1 MIGKSI
7 QTRLFSAVFLVIFMM
22 TFGVGIT
29 FFFSSRWYLQ
39 YTARKETEH
48 LIRMVQSESDRL
60 STDSAYTSSDPE
72 ENMRESSKALLRS
85 VRLQLRDQ
93 PYNGIFLIFNSKQ
106 KLVFPQSGND
116 QNIYPMSALEEQC
129 RQMIQSGELVSGK
142 TSRILLSED
151 FWYISMYVFP
161 SSTPVRAKYFVSV
174 VQIPDSSVFW
184 NYTWKLYIA
193 ILIASVFLSSF
204 LVWGI
209 ARTISDPIRHL
220 CLQIQRINGETDAQ
234 IRDSYSLNELESLKR
249 SYNQMEET
257 IRRSEEEK
265 RQFFQNASHD
275 LKTPLASITGYS
287 QGIVSNVIKDHQK
300 AASIILSESLRMTD
314 LVESIL
320 SLSKMDSHTLDLHP
334 ADLEVM
340 EFLDECVDIM
350 STIRRD
356 CVIHLEA
363 GRPLTIHTDPEL
375 LKRVIQNILSNC
387 LRYADHEILIRM
399 STDGNSLI
407 LLIQDDGP
415 GFPEKDLPHIFERF
429 YKGNGGKNGIG
440 LSIVWAGIHYL
451 GGSITA
457 GNRAVPEHGAYY
469 QLLLPLSLSSG
480 YSQSDSVKTANLSFK
495 HRL

>member
-7 QTRLFSAVFLVIFMM
+7 QTRLFSAVFLVIFMI

-29 FFFSSRWYLQ
+29 FFLSSRWYVQ

-60 STDSAYTSSDPE
+60 STDPAYTSSDSK
-72 ENMRESSKALLRS
+72 ENTRESSKALLRS

-106 KLVFPQSGND
+106 KLVFPQSSND
-116 QNIYPMSALEEQC
+116 QNIYPISALEEQC
-129 RQMIQSGELVSGK
+129 RRMIQSGELISGK

-184 NYTWKLYIA
+184 NYTWKLYLA
-193 ILIASVFLSSF
+193 ILLASVFLSSF

-209 ARTISDPIRHL
+209 ARTISVPLRHL

-234 IRDSYSLNELESLKR
+234 IHDSYSLNELESLKR

-320 SLSKMDSHTLDLHP
+320 SLSKMDSHTFDLHP
-334 ADLEVM
+334 TDLEVM

-363 GRPLTIHTDPEL
+363 ERPLMIRTDPEL

-387 LRYADHEILIRM
+387 LRYAEHEILIRM

-415 GFPEKDLPHIFERF
+415 GFLEKDLPHIFERF

-440 LSIVWAGIHYL
+440 LSIVWTGIHYL

-469 QLLLPLSLSSG
+469 QLLFPLS
-480 YSQSDSVKTANLSFK
+480 F
-495 HRL
+495 

>member
-7 QTRLFSAVFLVIFMM
+7 QTRLFSAAFLVIFMM

-29 FFFSSRWYLQ
+29 FFLSSRWYVQ

-60 STDSAYTSSDPE
+60 STDSAYTSSDSK
-72 ENMRESSKALLRS
+72 ENTRESSKALLRS

-106 KLVFPQSGND
+106 KLVFPQSSND
-116 QNIYPMSALEEQC
+116 QNIYPISALEEQC
-129 RQMIQSGELVSGK
+129 RRMIQSGELISGK

-184 NYTWKLYIA
+184 NYTWKLYLA
-193 ILIASVFLSSF
+193 ILLASVFLSSF

-209 ARTISDPIRHL
+209 ARTISVPIQHL

-234 IRDSYSLNELESLKR
+234 IQDSYSLNELEALKR
-249 SYNQMEET
+249 SYNQMEEM

-320 SLSKMDSHTLDLHP
+320 SLSKMDSHTFDLHP
-334 ADLEVM
+334 TDLEVM

-363 GRPLTIHTDPEL
+363 ERPLMIRTDPEL

-415 GFPEKDLPHIFERF
+415 GFLEKDLPHIFERF
-429 YKGNGGKNGIG
+429 YKGDGGKNGIG
-440 LSIVWAGIHYL
+440 LSIVWTGIHYL

-469 QLLLPLSLSSG
+469 QLLLPLS
-480 YSQSDSVKTANLSFK
+480 F
-495 HRL
+495 

>member
-7 QTRLFSAVFLVIFMM
+7 QARLFSAVFLVIFMM

-29 FFFSSRWYLQ
+29 FFLSSRWYVQ

-60 STDSAYTSSDPE
+60 STDPAYTSSDSK
-72 ENMRESSKALLRS
+72 ENTRESSKALLRS
-85 VRLQLRDQ
+85 VRRQLRDQ
-93 PYNGIFLIFNSKQ
+93 PYNGIFLVFNSKQ

-116 QNIYPMSALEEQC
+116 RNIYPISALEEQC
-129 RQMIQSGELVSGK
+129 RRMIQSGELISGK

-184 NYTWKLYIA
+184 NYTWKLYLA
-193 ILIASVFLSSF
+193 ILLASVFLSSF

-209 ARTISDPIRHL
+209 ARTISVPIQHL

-234 IRDSYSLNELESLKR
+234 IQDSYSLNELEALKR
-249 SYNQMEET
+249 SYNQMEEM

-320 SLSKMDSHTLDLHP
+320 SLSKMDSHTFDLHP
-334 ADLEVM
+334 TDLEVM

-363 GRPLTIHTDPEL
+363 ERPLMIRTDPEL

-387 LRYADHEILIRM
+387 LRYAEHEILIRM

-415 GFPEKDLPHIFERF
+415 GFLEKDLPHIFERF

-440 LSIVWAGIHYL
+440 LSIVWTGIHYL

-457 GNRAVPEHGAYY
+457 GNRTVPEHGAYY
-469 QLLLPLSLSSG
+469 QLLLPLS
-480 YSQSDSVKTANLSFK
+480 F
-495 HRL
+495 

>member
-29 FFFSSRWYLQ
+29 FFLSSRWYVQ

-48 LIRMVQSESDRL
+48 LIRMVQAESDRL
-60 STDSAYTSSDPE
+60 STDTAYTSSDSK
-72 ENMRESSKALLRS
+72 ENTRESSKALLRS

-93 PYNGIFLIFNSKQ
+93 PHNGIFLVFNSKQ
-106 KLVFPQSGND
+106 KLVFPQSSND
-116 QNIYPMSALEEQC
+116 QNIYPISALEEQC
-129 RQMIQSGELVSGK
+129 RRMIQSGELISGK

-209 ARTISDPIRHL
+209 ARTISVPIQHL

-234 IRDSYSLNELESLKR
+234 IQDSYSLNELEALKR
-249 SYNQMEET
+249 SYNQMEEM

-300 AASIILSESLRMTD
+300 AAGIILSESLRMTD

-320 SLSKMDSHTLDLHP
+320 SLSKMDSHTFDLHP
-334 ADLEVM
+334 TDLEVM

-363 GRPLTIHTDPEL
+363 ERPLMIYTDPEL

-440 LSIVWAGIHYL
+440 LSIVWTGIHYL

-469 QLLLPLSLSSG
+469 QLLLPLS
-480 YSQSDSVKTANLSFK
+480 F
-495 HRL
+495 

>member
-29 FFFSSRWYLQ
+29 FFLSSRWYVQ

-60 STDSAYTSSDPE
+60 STDPAYTSSDSK
-72 ENMRESSKALLRS
+72 ENTRESSKALLRS
-85 VRLQLRDQ
+85 VRRQLRDQ
-93 PYNGIFLIFNSKQ
+93 PYNGIFLVFNSKQ
-106 KLVFPQSGND
+106 KLVFPQSSND
-116 QNIYPMSALEEQC
+116 QNIYPISALEEQC
-129 RQMIQSGELVSGK
+129 RQMIQSGELISGK

-184 NYTWKLYIA
+184 NYTWKLYLA

-209 ARTISDPIRHL
+209 ARTISVPLQHL
-220 CLQIQRINGETDAQ
+220 CLQIQRINGETAAQ
-234 IRDSYSLNELESLKR
+234 IQDSYSLNELEALKC
-249 SYNQMEET
+249 SYNQMEEM

-320 SLSKMDSHTLDLHP
+320 SLSKMDSHTFDLHP
-334 ADLEVM
+334 TDLEVM

-363 GRPLTIHTDPEL
+363 ERPLMIRTDPEL

-387 LRYADHEILIRM
+387 LRYAEHEILIRM

-415 GFPEKDLPHIFERF
+415 GFLEKDLPHIFERF

-440 LSIVWAGIHYL
+440 LSIVWTGIHYL

-469 QLLLPLSLSSG
+469 QLLLPLS
-480 YSQSDSVKTANLSFK
+480 F
-495 HRL
+495 

>member
-29 FFFSSRWYLQ
+29 FFLSSRWYVQ

-60 STDSAYTSSDPE
+60 STDPAYTSSDSKK
-72 ENMRESSKALLRS
+72 NTRESSKALLRS
-85 VRLQLRDQ
+85 VRRQLRDQ

-106 KLVFPQSGND
+106 KLVFPQSSND
-116 QNIYPMSALEEQC
+116 QNIYPISALEEQC
-129 RQMIQSGELVSGK
+129 RQMIQSGELISGK
-142 TSRILLSED
+142 PSRILLSED

-204 LVWGI
+204 LVRGI
-209 ARTISDPIRHL
+209 ARTISAPIQHL

-234 IRDSYSLNELESLKR
+234 IQDSYSLNELESLKR

-320 SLSKMDSHTLDLHP
+320 SLSKMDSHTFDLHP
-334 ADLEVM
+334 TDLEVV

-356 CVIHLEA
+356 CVIHLESA
-363 GRPLTIHTDPEL
+363 HPLTIHTDPEL

-440 LSIVWAGIHYL
+440 LSIVWTGIHYL

-469 QLLLPLSLSSG
+469 QLLLPLS
-480 YSQSDSVKTANLSFK
+480 F
-495 HRL
+495 

>member
-29 FFFSSRWYLQ
+29 FFLSSRWYVQ

-60 STDSAYTSSDPE
+60 TTDPAYTSSDSK
-72 ENMRESSKALLRS
+72 ENTRESSKALLRS

-93 PYNGIFLIFNSKQ
+93 PHNGIFLVFNSKQ
-106 KLVFPQSGND
+106 KLVFPQSSND
-116 QNIYPMSALEEQC
+116 QNIYPISALEEQC
-129 RQMIQSGELVSGK
+129 RRMIQSGELISGK

-209 ARTISDPIRHL
+209 ARTISVPIQHL

-234 IRDSYSLNELESLKR
+234 IKDSYSLNELEALKR

-300 AASIILSESLRMTD
+300 AAGIILSESLRMTD

-320 SLSKMDSHTLDLHP
+320 SLSKMDSHTFDLHP
-334 ADLEVM
+334 TDLEVM

-363 GRPLTIHTDPEL
+363 ERPLMIYTDPEL

-440 LSIVWAGIHYL
+440 LSIVWTGIHYL

-457 GNRAVPEHGAYY
+457 GNRTVPEHGAYY
-469 QLLLPLSLSSG
+469 QLLLPLS
-480 YSQSDSVKTANLSFK
+480 F
-495 HRL
+495 

>member
-29 FFFSSRWYLQ
+29 FFLSSRWYVQ

-48 LIRMVQSESDRL
+48 LIRMVQAESDRL
-60 STDSAYTSSDPE
+60 STDTAYTSSDSK
-72 ENMRESSKALLRS
+72 ENTRESSKALLRS

-93 PYNGIFLIFNSKQ
+93 PYNGIFLVFNSKQ
-106 KLVFPQSGND
+106 KLVFPQSSND
-116 QNIYPMSALEEQC
+116 RNIYPISALEEQC
-129 RQMIQSGELVSGK
+129 RRMIQSGELISGK

-209 ARTISDPIRHL
+209 ARTISVPIQHL

-234 IRDSYSLNELESLKR
+234 IRDSYSLTELESLKR

-300 AASIILSESLRMTD
+300 AAGIILSESLRMTD

-320 SLSKMDSHTLDLHP
+320 SLSKMDSHTFDLHP
-334 ADLEVM
+334 TDLEVI

-363 GRPLTIHTDPEL
+363 ERPLMIRTDPEL

-440 LSIVWAGIHYL
+440 LSIVWTGIHYL

-469 QLLLPLSLSSG
+469 QLLLPLS
-480 YSQSDSVKTANLSFK
+480 F
-495 HRL
+495 

>member
-29 FFFSSRWYLQ
+29 FFLSSRWYVQ

-60 STDSAYTSSDPE
+60 STDPAYTSSDSK
-72 ENMRESSKALLRS
+72 ENTRESSKALLRS
-85 VRLQLRDQ
+85 VRRQLRDQ

-106 KLVFPQSGND
+106 KLVFPQSSND
-116 QNIYPMSALEEQC
+116 QNIYPISALEEQC
-129 RQMIQSGELVSGK
+129 RQMIQSGELISGK
-142 TSRILLSED
+142 PSRILLSED

-209 ARTISDPIRHL
+209 ARTISVPIQHL

-234 IRDSYSLNELESLKR
+234 IQDSYSLNELESLKR

-320 SLSKMDSHTLDLHP
+320 SLSKMDSHTFDLHP
-334 ADLEVM
+334 TDLEVV

-356 CVIHLEA
+356 CVIHLESA
-363 GRPLTIHTDPEL
+363 HPLTIHTDPEL

-429 YKGNGGKNGIG
+429 YKGDGGKNGIG
-440 LSIVWAGIHYL
+440 LSIVWTGIHYL

-469 QLLLPLSLSSG
+469 QLLLPLS
-480 YSQSDSVKTANLSFK
+480 F
-495 HRL
+495 

>member
-29 FFFSSRWYLQ
+29 FFLSSRWYVQ

-60 STDSAYTSSDPE
+60 STDPAYTSSDSK
-72 ENMRESSKALLRS
+72 ENTRESSKALLRS
-85 VRLQLRDQ
+85 VRRQLRDQ
-93 PYNGIFLIFNSKQ
+93 PYNGIFLVFNSKQ
-106 KLVFPQSGND
+106 KLVFPQSSND
-116 QNIYPMSALEEQC
+116 QNIYPISALEEQC
-129 RQMIQSGELVSGK
+129 RQMIQSGELISGK

-184 NYTWKLYIA
+184 NYTRKLYIA

-209 ARTISDPIRHL
+209 ARTISVPIQHL

-234 IRDSYSLNELESLKR
+234 IQDSYSLNELEALKR

-275 LKTPLASITGYS
+275 LKTPLASITAYS

-320 SLSKMDSHTLDLHP
+320 SLSKMDSHTFDLHP
-334 ADLEVM
+334 TDLEVM

-363 GRPLTIHTDPEL
+363 ERPLMIRTDPEL

-387 LRYADHEILIRM
+387 LRYAEHEILIRM

-415 GFPEKDLPHIFERF
+415 GFLEKDLPHIFERF

-440 LSIVWAGIHYL
+440 LSIVWTGIHYL

-469 QLLLPLSLSSG
+469 QLLLPLS
-480 YSQSDSVKTANLSFK
+480 F
-495 HRL
+495 

>member
-29 FFFSSRWYLQ
+29 FFLSSRWYVQ

-60 STDSAYTSSDPE
+60 STDPAYTSSDSKK
-72 ENMRESSKALLRS
+72 NTRESSKALLRS
-85 VRLQLRDQ
+85 VRRQLRDQ

-106 KLVFPQSGND
+106 KLVFPQSSND
-116 QNIYPMSALEEQC
+116 QNIYPVSALEEQC
-129 RQMIQSGELVSGK
+129 RRMIQSGELISGK

-209 ARTISDPIRHL
+209 ARTISVPIQHL

-234 IRDSYSLNELESLKR
+234 IQDSYSLNELESLKR

-320 SLSKMDSHTLDLHP
+320 SLSKMDSHTFDLHP
-334 ADLEVM
+334 TDLEVV

-356 CVIHLEA
+356 CVIHLESA
-363 GRPLTIHTDPEL
+363 HPLTIHTDPEL

-440 LSIVWAGIHYL
+440 LSIIWTGIHYL

-469 QLLLPLSLSSG
+469 QLLLPLS
-480 YSQSDSVKTANLSFK
+480 F
-495 HRL
+495 

>member
-29 FFFSSRWYLQ
+29 FFLSSRWYVQ

-60 STDSAYTSSDPE
+60 STDPAYTSSDSK
-72 ENMRESSKALLRS
+72 ENTRESSKALLRS
-85 VRLQLRDQ
+85 VRRQLRDQ
-93 PYNGIFLIFNSKQ
+93 PYNGIFLVFNSKQ
-106 KLVFPQSGND
+106 KLVFPQSSND
-116 QNIYPMSALEEQC
+116 QNIYPISALEEQC
-129 RQMIQSGELVSGK
+129 RQMIQSGELISGK

-184 NYTWKLYIA
+184 NYTWKLYLA

-209 ARTISDPIRHL
+209 ARTISVPLQHL
-220 CLQIQRINGETDAQ
+220 CLQIQRINGETAAQ
-234 IRDSYSLNELESLKR
+234 IQDSYSLNELEALKR

-300 AASIILSESLRMTD
+300 AAGIILSESLRMTD

-320 SLSKMDSHTLDLHP
+320 SLSKMDSHTFDLHP
-334 ADLEVM
+334 TDLEVV

-356 CVIHLEA
+356 CVIHLESA
-363 GRPLTIHTDPEL
+363 HPLTIHTDPEL

-415 GFPEKDLPHIFERF
+415 GFLEKDLPHIFERF

-440 LSIVWAGIHYL
+440 LSIVWTGIHYL

-469 QLLLPLSLSSG
+469 QLLLPLS
-480 YSQSDSVKTANLSFK
+480 F
-495 HRL
+495 

>member
-1 MIGKSI
+1 MIGKSV

-29 FFFSSRWYLQ
+29 FFLSSRWYVQ

-48 LIRMVQSESDRL
+48 LIRMVQAESDRL
-60 STDSAYTSSDPE
+60 STDTAYTSSDSK
-72 ENMRESSKALLRS
+72 ENTRESSKALLRS

-106 KLVFPQSGND
+106 KLVFPQSSND
-116 QNIYPMSALEEQC
+116 RNIYPISALEEQC
-129 RQMIQSGELVSGK
+129 RRMIQSGELISGK

-184 NYTWKLYIA
+184 NYTRKLYIA

-209 ARTISDPIRHL
+209 ARTISVPIQHL

-234 IRDSYSLNELESLKR
+234 IKDSYSLNELEALKR

-300 AASIILSESLRMTD
+300 AAGIILSESLRMTD

-320 SLSKMDSHTLDLHP
+320 SLSKMDSHTFDLHP
-334 ADLEVM
+334 TDLEVM

-363 GRPLTIHTDPEL
+363 ERPLMIYTDPEL

-440 LSIVWAGIHYL
+440 LSIVWTGIHYL

-469 QLLLPLSLSSG
+469 QLLLPLS
-480 YSQSDSVKTANLSFK
+480 F
-495 HRL
+495 

>member
-29 FFFSSRWYLQ
+29 FFLSSRWYVQ

-60 STDSAYTSSDPE
+60 STDPAYTSSDSK
-72 ENMRESSKALLRS
+72 ENTRESSKALLRS

-93 PYNGIFLIFNSKQ
+93 PYNGIFLVFNSKQ
-106 KLVFPQSGND
+106 KLVFPQSSND
-116 QNIYPMSALEEQC
+116 QNIYPISALEEQC
-129 RQMIQSGELVSGK
+129 RQMIQSGELISGK

-184 NYTWKLYIA
+184 NYTWKLYLA
-193 ILIASVFLSSF
+193 ILLASVFLSSF

-209 ARTISDPIRHL
+209 ARTISVPIQHL

-234 IRDSYSLNELESLKR
+234 IQDSYSLNELEALKR
-249 SYNQMEET
+249 SYNQMEEM

-265 RQFFQNASHD
+265 RQFFQNTSHD

-320 SLSKMDSHTLDLHP
+320 SLSKMDSHTFDLHP
-334 ADLEVM
+334 TDLEVM

-363 GRPLTIHTDPEL
+363 ERPLMIRTDPEL

-387 LRYADHEILIRM
+387 LRYAEHEILIRM

-415 GFPEKDLPHIFERF
+415 GFLEKDLPHIFERF

-440 LSIVWAGIHYL
+440 LSIVWTGIHYL

-469 QLLLPLSLSSG
+469 RLLLPLS
-480 YSQSDSVKTANLSFK
+480 F
-495 HRL
+495 

>member
-29 FFFSSRWYLQ
+29 FFLSSRWYVQ

-60 STDSAYTSSDPE
+60 STDPAYTSSDSK
-72 ENMRESSKALLRS
+72 ENTRESSKALLRS
-85 VRLQLRDQ
+85 VRRQLRDQ
-93 PYNGIFLIFNSKQ
+93 PYNGIFLVFNSKQ
-106 KLVFPQSGND
+106 KLVFPQSSND
-116 QNIYPMSALEEQC
+116 QNIYPISALEEQC
-129 RQMIQSGELVSGK
+129 RQMIQSGELISGK

-184 NYTWKLYIA
+184 NYTRKLYIA

-209 ARTISDPIRHL
+209 ARTISVPIQHL

-234 IRDSYSLNELESLKR
+234 IQDSYSLNELEALKR
-249 SYNQMEET
+249 SYNQMEEM

-320 SLSKMDSHTLDLHP
+320 SLSKMDCHTFDLHP
-334 ADLEVM
+334 TDLEVV

-356 CVIHLEA
+356 CVIHLESA
-363 GRPLTIHTDPEL
+363 HPLTIHTDPEL

-387 LRYADHEILIRM
+387 LRYAEHEILIRM

-415 GFPEKDLPHIFERF
+415 GFLEKDLPHIFERF

-440 LSIVWAGIHYL
+440 LSIVWTGIHYL

-469 QLLLPLSLSSG
+469 QLLLPLS
-480 YSQSDSVKTANLSFK
+480 F
-495 HRL
+495 

>member
-7 QTRLFSAVFLVIFMM
+7 QTRLFSAAFLVIFMM

-29 FFFSSRWYLQ
+29 FFLSSRWYVQ

-60 STDSAYTSSDPE
+60 STDPAYTSSDSK
-72 ENMRESSKALLRS
+72 ENTRESSKALLRS

-106 KLVFPQSGND
+106 KLVFPQSSND
-116 QNIYPMSALEEQC
+116 QNIYPISALEEQC
-129 RQMIQSGELVSGK
+129 RRMIQSGELISGK

-184 NYTWKLYIA
+184 NYTWKLYLA
-193 ILIASVFLSSF
+193 ILLASVFLSSF

-209 ARTISDPIRHL
+209 ARTISVPIQHL

-234 IRDSYSLNELESLKR
+234 IHDSYSLNELESLKR

-320 SLSKMDSHTLDLHP
+320 SLSKMDSHTFDLHP
-334 ADLEVM
+334 TDLEVM

-363 GRPLTIHTDPEL
+363 ERPLMIRTDPEL

-387 LRYADHEILIRM
+387 LRYAEHEILIRM

-440 LSIVWAGIHYL
+440 LSIVWTGIHYL

-469 QLLLPLSLSSG
+469 QLLFPLS
-480 YSQSDSVKTANLSFK
+480 F
-495 HRL
+495 

>member
-29 FFFSSRWYLQ
+29 FFLSSRWYVQ

-60 STDSAYTSSDPE
+60 STDPAYTSSDSK
-72 ENMRESSKALLRS
+72 ENTRKSSKALLRS
-85 VRLQLRDQ
+85 VRRQLRDQ
-93 PYNGIFLIFNSKQ
+93 PYNGIFLVFNSKQ
-106 KLVFPQSGND
+106 KLVFPQSSND
-116 QNIYPMSALEEQC
+116 QNIYPVSALEEQC
-129 RQMIQSGELVSGK
+129 RRMIQSGELISGK

-209 ARTISDPIRHL
+209 ARTISVPIQHL

-234 IRDSYSLNELESLKR
+234 IQDSYSLNELESLKR

-320 SLSKMDSHTLDLHP
+320 SLSKMDSHTFDLHP
-334 ADLEVM
+334 TDLEVV

-356 CVIHLEA
+356 CVIHLESA
-363 GRPLTIHTDPEL
+363 HPLTIHTDPEL

-415 GFPEKDLPHIFERF
+415 GFLEKDLPHIFERF
-429 YKGNGGKNGIG
+429 YKGNGGNNGIG
-440 LSIVWAGIHYL
+440 LSIVWTGIHYL

-469 QLLLPLSLSSG
+469 QLLLPLS
-480 YSQSDSVKTANLSFK
+480 F
-495 HRL
+495 

>member
-7 QTRLFSAVFLVIFMM
+7 QTRLFSAAFLVIFMM

-29 FFFSSRWYLQ
+29 FFLSSRWYVQ

-60 STDSAYTSSDPE
+60 STDPAYTSSDSK
-72 ENMRESSKALLRS
+72 ENTRESSKALLRS

-106 KLVFPQSGND
+106 KLVFPQSSND
-116 QNIYPMSALEEQC
+116 QNIYPISALEEQC
-129 RQMIQSGELVSGK
+129 RRMIQSGELISGK

-184 NYTWKLYIA
+184 NYTWKLYLA
-193 ILIASVFLSSF
+193 ILLASVFLSSF

-209 ARTISDPIRHL
+209 ARTISVPIQHL

-234 IRDSYSLNELESLKR
+234 IHDSYSLNELEALKR
-249 SYNQMEET
+249 SYNQMEEM

-320 SLSKMDSHTLDLHP
+320 SLSKMDSHTFDLHP
-334 ADLEVM
+334 TDLEVM

-363 GRPLTIHTDPEL
+363 ERPLMIRTDPEL

-387 LRYADHEILIRM
+387 LRYAEHEILIRM

-440 LSIVWAGIHYL
+440 LSIVWTGIHYL

-469 QLLLPLSLSSG
+469 QLLLPLS
-480 YSQSDSVKTANLSFK
+480 F
-495 HRL
+495 

>member
-7 QTRLFSAVFLVIFMM
+7 QTRLFSAVFLVIFMI

-29 FFFSSRWYLQ
+29 FFLSSRWYVQ

-60 STDSAYTSSDPE
+60 STDPAYTSSDSK
-72 ENMRESSKALLRS
+72 ENTRESSKALLRS

-106 KLVFPQSGND
+106 KLVFPQSSND
-116 QNIYPMSALEEQC
+116 RNIYPISALEEQC
-129 RQMIQSGELVSGK
+129 RRMIQSGELISGK

-184 NYTWKLYIA
+184 NYTWKLYLA
-193 ILIASVFLSSF
+193 ILLASVFLSSF

-209 ARTISDPIRHL
+209 ARTISVPIQHL

-234 IRDSYSLNELESLKR
+234 IQDSYSLNELEALKR
-249 SYNQMEET
+249 SYNQMEEM

-320 SLSKMDSHTLDLHP
+320 SLSKMDSHTFDLHP
-334 ADLEVM
+334 TDLEVM

-363 GRPLTIHTDPEL
+363 ERPLMIRTDPEL

-415 GFPEKDLPHIFERF
+415 GFLEKDLPHIFERF

-440 LSIVWAGIHYL
+440 LSIVWTGIHYL

-469 QLLLPLSLSSG
+469 QLLLPLS
-480 YSQSDSVKTANLSFK
+480 F
-495 HRL
+495 

>member
-29 FFFSSRWYLQ
+29 FFLSSRWYVQ
-39 YTARKETEH
+39 YTAKKETEH

-60 STDSAYTSSDPE
+60 STDPAYTSSDSK
-72 ENMRESSKALLRS
+72 ENTRESSKALLRS
-85 VRLQLRDQ
+85 VRRQLRDQ

-106 KLVFPQSGND
+106 KLVFPQSSND
-116 QNIYPMSALEEQC
+116 QNIYPISALEEQC
-129 RQMIQSGELVSGK
+129 RQMIQSGELISGK

-184 NYTWKLYIA
+184 NYTWKLYLA

-209 ARTISDPIRHL
+209 ARTISVPIQHL

-234 IRDSYSLNELESLKR
+234 IQDSYSLNELESLKR

-300 AASIILSESLRMTD
+300 AAGIILSESLRMTD

-320 SLSKMDSHTLDLHP
+320 SLSKMDSHTFDLHP
-334 ADLEVM
+334 TDLEVV

-356 CVIHLEA
+356 CVIHLESA
-363 GRPLTIHTDPEL
+363 HPLTIHTDPEL

-429 YKGNGGKNGIG
+429 YKGDGGKNGIG
-440 LSIVWAGIHYL
+440 LSIVWTGIHYL

-469 QLLLPLSLSSG
+469 QLLLPLS
-480 YSQSDSVKTANLSFK
+480 F
-495 HRL
+495 

>member
-29 FFFSSRWYLQ
+29 FFLSSRWYVQ
-39 YTARKETEH
+39 YTAKKETEH

-60 STDSAYTSSDPE
+60 STDPAYTSSDSK
-72 ENMRESSKALLRS
+72 ENTRESSKALLRS
-85 VRLQLRDQ
+85 VRRQLRDQ

-106 KLVFPQSGND
+106 KLVFPQSSND
-116 QNIYPMSALEEQC
+116 QNIYPISALEEQC
-129 RQMIQSGELVSGK
+129 RQMIQSGELISGK
-142 TSRILLSED
+142 PSRILLSED

-209 ARTISDPIRHL
+209 ARTISVPIQHL

-234 IRDSYSLNELESLKR
+234 IQDSYSLNELESLKR
-249 SYNQMEET
+249 SYNQMEEM

-275 LKTPLASITGYS
+275 LKMPLASITGYS

-320 SLSKMDSHTLDLHP
+320 SLSKMDSHTFDLHP
-334 ADLEVM
+334 TDLEVV

-356 CVIHLEA
+356 CVIHLESA
-363 GRPLTIHTDPEL
+363 HPLTIHTDPEL

-387 LRYADHEILIRM
+387 LRYAEHEILIRM

-415 GFPEKDLPHIFERF
+415 GFPEKDPPHIFERF

-440 LSIVWAGIHYL
+440 LSIVWTGIHYL

-469 QLLLPLSLSSG
+469 QLLLPLS
-480 YSQSDSVKTANLSFK
+480 F
-495 HRL
+495 

>member
-29 FFFSSRWYLQ
+29 FFLSSRWYVQ

-60 STDSAYTSSDPE
+60 STDPAYTSSDSK
-72 ENMRESSKALLRS
+72 ENRREFSKALLRS

-93 PYNGIFLIFNSKQ
+93 PYNGIFLVFNSKQ
-106 KLVFPQSGND
+106 KLVYPQSGND
-116 QNIYPMSALEEQC
+116 RNIYPVSALEEQC
-129 RQMIQSGELVSGK
+129 RRMIQSGELISGK

-184 NYTWKLYIA
+184 NYTWKLYLA

-209 ARTISDPIRHL
+209 ARTISVPLRHL

-300 AASIILSESLRMTD
+300 AAGIILSESLRMTD
-314 LVESIL
+314 RVESVL
-320 SLSKMDSHTLDLHP
+320 SLSKMDSHTFDLHP
-334 ADLEVM
+334 TDLEIM

-363 GRPLTIHTDPEL
+363 AHPLTIHTDPEL

-415 GFPEKDLPHIFERF
+415 GFTEKDLPHIFERF
-429 YKGNGGKNGIG
+429 YKGDGGKNGIG
-440 LSIVWAGIHYL
+440 LSIVWTGIHYL

-469 QLLLPLSLSSG
+469 QLLLPLS
-480 YSQSDSVKTANLSFK
+480 F
-495 HRL
+495 

>member
-29 FFFSSRWYLQ
+29 FFLSSRWYVQ

-48 LIRMVQSESDRL
+48 LIRMVQAESDRL
-60 STDSAYTSSDPE
+60 STDTAYTSSDSK
-72 ENMRESSKALLRS
+72 ENTRESSKALLRS

-93 PYNGIFLIFNSKQ
+93 PYNGIFLVFNSKQ
-106 KLVFPQSGND
+106 KLVFPQSSND
-116 QNIYPMSALEEQC
+116 QNIYPISALEEQC
-129 RQMIQSGELVSGK
+129 RQMIQSGELISGK

-151 FWYISMYVFP
+151 SWYISMYVFP

-184 NYTWKLYIA
+184 NYTRKLYIA

-209 ARTISDPIRHL
+209 ARTISVPIQHL

-234 IRDSYSLNELESLKR
+234 IQDSYSLNELEALKR
-249 SYNQMEET
+249 SYNQMEEM

-320 SLSKMDSHTLDLHP
+320 SLSKMDSHTFDLHP
-334 ADLEVM
+334 TDLEVM

-363 GRPLTIHTDPEL
+363 ERPLMIRTDPEL

-387 LRYADHEILIRM
+387 LRYAEHEILIRM

-415 GFPEKDLPHIFERF
+415 GFLEKDLPHIFERF

-440 LSIVWAGIHYL
+440 LSIVWTGIHYL

-469 QLLLPLSLSSG
+469 QLLLPLS
-480 YSQSDSVKTANLSFK
+480 F
-495 HRL
+495 

>member
-29 FFFSSRWYLQ
+29 FFLSSRWYVQ

-60 STDSAYTSSDPE
+60 STDPAYTSSDSK
-72 ENMRESSKALLRS
+72 ENTRESSKALLRS

-93 PYNGIFLIFNSKQ
+93 PYNGIFLVFNSKQ
-106 KLVFPQSGND
+106 KLVFPQSSND
-116 QNIYPMSALEEQC
+116 QNIYPISALEEQC
-129 RQMIQSGELVSGK
+129 RQMIQSGELISGK

-151 FWYISMYVFP
+151 SWYISMYVFP

-184 NYTWKLYIA
+184 NYTWKLYLA
-193 ILIASVFLSSF
+193 ILLASVFLSSF

-209 ARTISDPIRHL
+209 ARTISVPIQHL

-234 IRDSYSLNELESLKR
+234 IQDSYSLNELESLKR

-320 SLSKMDSHTLDLHP
+320 SLSKMDSHTFDLHP
-334 ADLEVM
+334 TDLEVM

-363 GRPLTIHTDPEL
+363 ERPLMIRTDPEL

-387 LRYADHEILIRM
+387 LRYAEHEILIRM

-415 GFPEKDLPHIFERF
+415 GFLEKDLPHIFERF

-440 LSIVWAGIHYL
+440 LSIVWTGIHYL

-469 QLLLPLSLSSG
+469 QLLFPLS
-480 YSQSDSVKTANLSFK
+480 F
-495 HRL
+495 

>member
-29 FFFSSRWYLQ
+29 FFLSSRWYVQ

-48 LIRMVQSESDRL
+48 LIRMVQAESDRL
-60 STDSAYTSSDPE
+60 STDTAYTSSDSK
-72 ENMRESSKALLRS
+72 ENTRESSKALLRS

-106 KLVFPQSGND
+106 KLVFPQSSND
-116 QNIYPMSALEEQC
+116 RNIYPISALEEQC
-129 RQMIQSGELVSGK
+129 RRMIQSGELISGK

-184 NYTWKLYIA
+184 NYTRKLYIA

-209 ARTISDPIRHL
+209 ARTISVPIQHL

-234 IRDSYSLNELESLKR
+234 IQDSYSLNELEALKR

-300 AASIILSESLRMTD
+300 AANIILSESLRMTD

-320 SLSKMDSHTLDLHP
+320 SLSKMDSHTFDLHP
-334 ADLEVM
+334 TDLEVM

-363 GRPLTIHTDPEL
+363 ERPLMIYTDPEL

-440 LSIVWAGIHYL
+440 LSIVWTGIHYL

-469 QLLLPLSLSSG
+469 QLLLPLS
-480 YSQSDSVKTANLSFK
+480 F
-495 HRL
+495 

>member
-29 FFFSSRWYLQ
+29 FFLSSRWYVQ

-60 STDSAYTSSDPE
+60 STDPAYTSSDSK
-72 ENMRESSKALLRS
+72 ENTRESSKALLRS
-85 VRLQLRDQ
+85 VRRQLRDQ
-93 PYNGIFLIFNSKQ
+93 PYNGIFLVFNSKQ
-106 KLVFPQSGND
+106 KLVFPQSSND
-116 QNIYPMSALEEQC
+116 QNIYPISALEEQC
-129 RQMIQSGELVSGK
+129 RQMIQSGELISGK

-184 NYTWKLYIA
+184 NYTWKLYLA

-209 ARTISDPIRHL
+209 ARTISVPIQHL

-234 IRDSYSLNELESLKR
+234 IQDSYSLNELEALKR
-249 SYNQMEET
+249 SYNQMEEM

-300 AASIILSESLRMTD
+300 AAGIILSESLRMTD

-320 SLSKMDSHTLDLHP
+320 SLSKMDSHTFDLHP
-334 ADLEVM
+334 TDLEVM

-363 GRPLTIHTDPEL
+363 ERPLMIRTDPEL

-387 LRYADHEILIRM
+387 LRYAEHEILIRM

-415 GFPEKDLPHIFERF
+415 GFLEKDLPHIFERF

-440 LSIVWAGIHYL
+440 LSIVWTGIHYL

-469 QLLLPLSLSSG
+469 QLLLPLS
-480 YSQSDSVKTANLSFK
+480 F
-495 HRL
+495 

>member
-7 QTRLFSAVFLVIFMM
+7 QTRLFSAAFLVIFMM

-29 FFFSSRWYLQ
+29 FFLSSRWYVQ

-60 STDSAYTSSDPE
+60 STDPAYTSSDSK
-72 ENMRESSKALLRS
+72 ENTRESSKALLRS

-106 KLVFPQSGND
+106 KLVFPQSSND
-116 QNIYPMSALEEQC
+116 QNIYPISALEEQC
-129 RQMIQSGELVSGK
+129 RRMIQSGELISGK

-184 NYTWKLYIA
+184 NYTWKLYLA
-193 ILIASVFLSSF
+193 ILLASVFLSSF

-209 ARTISDPIRHL
+209 ARTISVPIQHL

-234 IRDSYSLNELESLKR
+234 IHDSYSLNELEALKR
-249 SYNQMEET
+249 SYNQMQEM

-265 RQFFQNASHD
+265 RQFCQNASHD

-320 SLSKMDSHTLDLHP
+320 SLSKMDSHTFDLHP
-334 ADLEVM
+334 TDLEVM

-363 GRPLTIHTDPEL
+363 ERPLMIRTDPEL

-387 LRYADHEILIRM
+387 LRYAEHEILIRM

-440 LSIVWAGIHYL
+440 LSIVWTGIHYL

-469 QLLLPLSLSSG
+469 QLLFPLS
-480 YSQSDSVKTANLSFK
+480 F
-495 HRL
+495 

>member
-7 QTRLFSAVFLVIFMM
+7 QTRLFSAVFLVIFMI

-29 FFFSSRWYLQ
+29 FFLSSRWYVQ

-48 LIRMVQSESDRL
+48 LIGMVQSESDRL
-60 STDSAYTSSDPE
+60 STDPAYTSSDSK
-72 ENMRESSKALLRS
+72 ENTRESSKALLRS

-106 KLVFPQSGND
+106 KLVFPKSGND
-116 QNIYPMSALEEQC
+116 RNIYPVSALEEQC
-129 RQMIQSGELVSGK
+129 RRMIQSGELISGK

-184 NYTWKLYIA
+184 NYTWKLYLA
-193 ILIASVFLSSF
+193 ILLASVFLSSF

-209 ARTISDPIRHL
+209 ARTISVPIQHL

-234 IRDSYSLNELESLKR
+234 IQDSYSLNELEALKR
-249 SYNQMEET
+249 SYNQMEEM

-320 SLSKMDSHTLDLHP
+320 SLSKMDSHTFDLHP
-334 ADLEVM
+334 TDLEVM

-363 GRPLTIHTDPEL
+363 ERPLMIRTDPEL

-387 LRYADHEILIRM
+387 LRYAEHEILIRM

-415 GFPEKDLPHIFERF
+415 GFLEKDLPHIFERF

-440 LSIVWAGIHYL
+440 LSIVWTGIHYL

-457 GNRAVPEHGAYY
+457 GNRTVPEHGAYY
-469 QLLLPLSLSSG
+469 QLLLPLS
-480 YSQSDSVKTANLSFK
+480 F
-495 HRL
+495 

>member
-7 QTRLFSAVFLVIFMM
+7 QTRLFSAAFLVIFMM

-29 FFFSSRWYLQ
+29 FFLSSRWYVQ

-60 STDSAYTSSDPE
+60 STDPAYTSSDSKK
-72 ENMRESSKALLRS
+72 NTRESSKALLRS

-106 KLVFPQSGND
+106 KLVFPQSSND
-116 QNIYPMSALEEQC
+116 QNIYPISALEEQC
-129 RQMIQSGELVSGK
+129 RRMIQSGELISGK

-151 FWYISMYVFP
+151 SWYISMYVFP

-184 NYTWKLYIA
+184 NYTWKFYLA
-193 ILIASVFLSSF
+193 ILLASVFLSSF

-209 ARTISDPIRHL
+209 ARTISVPIQHL

-234 IRDSYSLNELESLKR
+234 IQDSYSLNELEALKC
-249 SYNQMEET
+249 SYNQMEEM

-320 SLSKMDSHTLDLHP
+320 SLSKMDSHTFDLHP
-334 ADLEVM
+334 TDLEVM

-363 GRPLTIHTDPEL
+363 ERPLMIRTDPEL

-387 LRYADHEILIRM
+387 LRYAEHEILIRM

-415 GFPEKDLPHIFERF
+415 GFLEKDLPHIFERF

-440 LSIVWAGIHYL
+440 LSIVWTGIHYL

-469 QLLLPLSLSSG
+469 QLLLPLS
-480 YSQSDSVKTANLSFK
+480 F
-495 HRL
+495 

>member
-7 QTRLFSAVFLVIFMM
+7 QTRLFSAAFLVIFMM

-29 FFFSSRWYLQ
+29 FFLSSRWYVQ

-60 STDSAYTSSDPE
+60 STDPAYTSSDSK
-72 ENMRESSKALLRS
+72 ENTRESSKALLRS

-106 KLVFPQSGND
+106 KLVFPQSSND
-116 QNIYPMSALEEQC
+116 QNIYPISALEEQC
-129 RQMIQSGELVSGK
+129 RQMIQSGELISGK

-184 NYTWKLYIA
+184 NYTWKLYLA

-209 ARTISDPIRHL
+209 ARTISVPIQHL

-234 IRDSYSLNELESLKR
+234 IQDSYSLNELEALKR
-249 SYNQMEET
+249 SYNQMEEM

-320 SLSKMDSHTLDLHP
+320 SLSKMDSHTFDLHP
-334 ADLEVM
+334 TDLEVM

-363 GRPLTIHTDPEL
+363 ERPLMIRTDPEL

-387 LRYADHEILIRM
+387 LRYAEHEILIRM

-415 GFPEKDLPHIFERF
+415 GFLEKDLPHIFERF

-440 LSIVWAGIHYL
+440 LSIVWTGIHYL

-469 QLLLPLSLSSG
+469 QLLLPLS
-480 YSQSDSVKTANLSFK
+480 F
-495 HRL
+495 

>member
-7 QTRLFSAVFLVIFMM
+7 QTRLFSAVFLVIFMI

-29 FFFSSRWYLQ
+29 FFLSSRWYVQ

-48 LIRMVQSESDRL
+48 LIGMVQSESDRL
-60 STDSAYTSSDPE
+60 STDPAYTSSDSK
-72 ENMRESSKALLRS
+72 ENTRESSKALLRS

-106 KLVFPQSGND
+106 KLVFPQSSND
-116 QNIYPMSALEEQC
+116 QNIYPISALEEQC
-129 RQMIQSGELVSGK
+129 RRMIQSGELISGK

-184 NYTWKLYIA
+184 NYTWKLYLA
-193 ILIASVFLSSF
+193 ILLASVFLSSF

-209 ARTISDPIRHL
+209 ARTISVPLRHL

-234 IRDSYSLNELESLKR
+234 IHDSYSLNELEALKR
-249 SYNQMEET
+249 SYNQMEEM

-320 SLSKMDSHTLDLHP
+320 SLSKMDSHTFDLHP
-334 ADLEVM
+334 TDLEVM

-363 GRPLTIHTDPEL
+363 ERPLMIRTDPEL

-415 GFPEKDLPHIFERF
+415 GFLEKDLPHIFERF
-429 YKGNGGKNGIG
+429 YKGDGGKNGIG
-440 LSIVWAGIHYL
+440 LSIVWTGIHYL

-469 QLLLPLSLSSG
+469 QLLLPLS
-480 YSQSDSVKTANLSFK
+480 F
-495 HRL
+495 

>member
-1 MIGKSI
+1 MIGKSV

-29 FFFSSRWYLQ
+29 FFLSSRWYVQ

-48 LIRMVQSESDRL
+48 LIRMVQAESDRL
-60 STDSAYTSSDPE
+60 STDTAYTSSDSK
-72 ENMRESSKALLRS
+72 ENTRESSKALLRS

-93 PYNGIFLIFNSKQ
+93 PYNGIFLVFNSKQ
-106 KLVFPQSGND
+106 KLVFPQSSND
-116 QNIYPMSALEEQC
+116 RNIYPISALEEQC
-129 RQMIQSGELVSGK
+129 RRMIQSGELISGK

-184 NYTWKLYIA
+184 NYTRKLYIA

-209 ARTISDPIRHL
+209 ARTISVPIQHL

-234 IRDSYSLNELESLKR
+234 IQDSYSLNELEALKR
-249 SYNQMEET
+249 SYNQMEKT

-320 SLSKMDSHTLDLHP
+320 SLSKMDSHTFDLHP
-334 ADLEVM
+334 TDLEVM

-363 GRPLTIHTDPEL
+363 ERPLMIYTDPEL

-415 GFPEKDLPHIFERF
+415 GFLEKDLPHIFERF

-440 LSIVWAGIHYL
+440 LSIVWTGIHYL

-469 QLLLPLSLSSG
+469 QLLLPLS
-480 YSQSDSVKTANLSFK
+480 F
-495 HRL
+495 

>member
-29 FFFSSRWYLQ
+29 FFLSSRWYVQ

-60 STDSAYTSSDPE
+60 STDPAYTSSDSK
-72 ENMRESSKALLRS
+72 ENTRESSKALLRS
-85 VRLQLRDQ
+85 VRRQLRDQ
-93 PYNGIFLIFNSKQ
+93 PYNGIFLVFNSKQ
-106 KLVFPQSGND
+106 KLVFPQSSND
-116 QNIYPMSALEEQC
+116 QNIYPISALEEQC
-129 RQMIQSGELVSGK
+129 RQMIQSGELISGK

-184 NYTWKLYIA
+184 NYTWKLYLA

-209 ARTISDPIRHL
+209 ARTISVPIQHL

-234 IRDSYSLNELESLKR
+234 IQDSYSLNELEALKR
-249 SYNQMEET
+249 SYNQMEEM

-320 SLSKMDSHTLDLHP
+320 SLSKMDSHTFDLHP
-334 ADLEVM
+334 TDLEVM

-363 GRPLTIHTDPEL
+363 ERPLMIRTDPEL

-387 LRYADHEILIRM
+387 LRYAEHEILIRM

-415 GFPEKDLPHIFERF
+415 GFLEKDLPHIFERF

-440 LSIVWAGIHYL
+440 LSIVWTGIHYL

-469 QLLLPLSLSSG
+469 QLLLPLS
-480 YSQSDSVKTANLSFK
+480 F
-495 HRL
+495 

>member
-1 MIGKSI
+1 MIGKSV

-29 FFFSSRWYLQ
+29 FFLSSCWYVQ

-60 STDSAYTSSDPE
+60 STDPAYTSSDSE
-72 ENMRESSKALLRS
+72 ENARKSSKALLRS

-93 PYNGIFLIFNSKQ
+93 PYNGIFLVFNSKQ
-106 KLVFPQSGND
+106 KLVFPQSSND
-116 QNIYPMSALEEQC
+116 QNIYPISALEEQC
-129 RQMIQSGELVSGK
+129 RQMIQSGELISGK
-142 TSRILLSED
+142 PSRVLLSED
-151 FWYISMYVFP
+151 FWFISMYVFP

-184 NYTWKLYIA
+184 NYTWKMYIA

-209 ARTISDPIRHL
+209 AKTISVPIRHL
-220 CLQIQRINGETDAQ
+220 CLQIQKINGEKDAQ
-234 IRDSYSLNELESLKR
+234 IQDSYSLNELESLKR

-257 IRRSEEEK
+257 IRRSEKEK

-300 AASIILSESLRMTD
+300 AARIILSESLRMTD

-320 SLSKMDSHTLDLHP
+320 SLSKMDSHTFDLHP
-334 ADLEVM
+334 TDLEVM

-350 STIRRD
+350 STIRKD

-363 GRPLTIHTDPEL
+363 AHPLTIHTDPQL

-399 STDGNSLI
+399 STDGTSLI

-429 YKGNGGKNGIG
+429 YKGDGGKNGIG
-440 LSIVWAGIHYL
+440 LSIVWTGIHYL

-469 QLLLPLSLSSG
+469 QLLLPLSI
-480 YSQSDSVKTANLSFK
+480 
-495 HRL
+495 

>member
-29 FFFSSRWYLQ
+29 FFLSSRWYVQ

-48 LIRMVQSESDRL
+48 LIRMVQAESDRL
-60 STDSAYTSSDPE
+60 STDTAYTSSDSK
-72 ENMRESSKALLRS
+72 ENTRESSKALLRS

-106 KLVFPQSGND
+106 KLVFPQSSND
-116 QNIYPMSALEEQC
+116 RNIYPISALEEQC
-129 RQMIQSGELVSGK
+129 RRMIQSGELISGK

-184 NYTWKLYIA
+184 NYTRKLYIA

-209 ARTISDPIRHL
+209 ARTISVPIQHL

-234 IRDSYSLNELESLKR
+234 IQDSYSLNELEALKR
-249 SYNQMEET
+249 SYNQMEEM

-320 SLSKMDSHTLDLHP
+320 SLSKMDSHTFDLHP
-334 ADLEVM
+334 TDLEVM

-363 GRPLTIHTDPEL
+363 ERPLMIRTDPEL

-415 GFPEKDLPHIFERF
+415 GFLEKDLPHIFERF
-429 YKGNGGKNGIG
+429 YKGDGGKNGIG
-440 LSIVWAGIHYL
+440 LSIVWTGIHYL

-469 QLLLPLSLSSG
+469 QLLLPLS
-480 YSQSDSVKTANLSFK
+480 F
-495 HRL
+495 

>member
-7 QTRLFSAVFLVIFMM
+7 QARLFSAVFLVIFMM

-29 FFFSSRWYLQ
+29 FFLSSRWYVQ

-60 STDSAYTSSDPE
+60 STDPAYTSSDSK
-72 ENMRESSKALLRS
+72 ENTRESSKALLRS

-106 KLVFPQSGND
+106 KLVFPQSSND
-116 QNIYPMSALEEQC
+116 QNIYPISALEEQC
-129 RQMIQSGELVSGK
+129 RRMIQSGELISGK

-151 FWYISMYVFP
+151 SWYISMYVFP

-184 NYTWKLYIA
+184 NYTWKLYLA
-193 ILIASVFLSSF
+193 ILLASVFLSSF

-209 ARTISDPIRHL
+209 ARTISVPIQHL

-234 IRDSYSLNELESLKR
+234 IQDSYSLNELEALKC
-249 SYNQMEET
+249 SYNQMEEM

-314 LVESIL
+314 LVENIL
-320 SLSKMDSHTLDLHP
+320 SLSKMDSHTFDLHP
-334 ADLEVM
+334 TDLEVM

-363 GRPLTIHTDPEL
+363 ERPLMIRTDPEL

-387 LRYADHEILIRM
+387 LRYAEHEILIRM

-415 GFPEKDLPHIFERF
+415 GFLEKDLPHIFERF

-440 LSIVWAGIHYL
+440 LSIVWTGIHYL

-457 GNRAVPEHGAYY
+457 GNRTVPEHGAYY
-469 QLLLPLSLSSG
+469 QLLLPLS
-480 YSQSDSVKTANLSFK
+480 F
-495 HRL
+495 

>member
-7 QTRLFSAVFLVIFMM
+7 QTRLFSAAFLVIFMM

-29 FFFSSRWYLQ
+29 FFLSSRWYVQ

-60 STDSAYTSSDPE
+60 STDPAYTSSDSKK
-72 ENMRESSKALLRS
+72 NTRESSKALLRS

-106 KLVFPQSGND
+106 KLVFPQSSND
-116 QNIYPMSALEEQC
+116 QNIYPISALEEQC
-129 RQMIQSGELVSGK
+129 RRMIQSGELISGK

-184 NYTWKLYIA
+184 NYTWKFYLA
-193 ILIASVFLSSF
+193 ILLASVFLSSF

-209 ARTISDPIRHL
+209 ARTISVPLQHL

-234 IRDSYSLNELESLKR
+234 IQDSYSLNELEALKC
-249 SYNQMEET
+249 SYNQMEEM

-320 SLSKMDSHTLDLHP
+320 SLSKMDSHTFDLHP
-334 ADLEVM
+334 TDLEVM

-363 GRPLTIHTDPEL
+363 ERPLMIRTDPEL

-387 LRYADHEILIRM
+387 LRYAEHEILIRM

-415 GFPEKDLPHIFERF
+415 GFLEKDLPHIFERF

-440 LSIVWAGIHYL
+440 LSIVWTGIHYL

-469 QLLLPLSLSSG
+469 QLLLPLS
-480 YSQSDSVKTANLSFK
+480 F
-495 HRL
+495 

>member
-29 FFFSSRWYLQ
+29 FFLSSRWYVQ

-60 STDSAYTSSDPE
+60 STDPAYTSSDSK
-72 ENMRESSKALLRS
+72 ENTRESSKALLRS
-85 VRLQLRDQ
+85 VRRQLRDQ
-93 PYNGIFLIFNSKQ
+93 PYNGIFLVFNSKQ
-106 KLVFPQSGND
+106 KLVFPQSSND
-116 QNIYPMSALEEQC
+116 QNIYPISALEEQC
-129 RQMIQSGELVSGK
+129 RQMIQSGELISGK

-184 NYTWKLYIA
+184 NYTRKLYIA

-209 ARTISDPIRHL
+209 ARTISVPIQHL

-234 IRDSYSLNELESLKR
+234 IQDSYSLNELEALKR

-320 SLSKMDSHTLDLHP
+320 SLSKMDSHTFDLHP
-334 ADLEVM
+334 TDLEVM

-363 GRPLTIHTDPEL
+363 ERPLMIRTDPEL

-387 LRYADHEILIRM
+387 LRYAEHEILIRM

-415 GFPEKDLPHIFERF
+415 GFLEKDLPHIFERF

-440 LSIVWAGIHYL
+440 LSIVWTGIHYL

-457 GNRAVPEHGAYY
+457 GNRTVPEHGAYY
-469 QLLLPLSLSSG
+469 QLLLPLS
-480 YSQSDSVKTANLSFK
+480 F
-495 HRL
+495 